1 MLTSMN
7 YKRMD
12 FRIEVLRLT
21 ITGLE
26 NSILVLKTKYNEIDW
41 YDGLWLLE
49 ESEPIFGLAFI
60 AIQNYINSSIYDRFD
75 SLEKQYLIYKKD
87 DK

>member
-1 MLTSMN
+1 MTLTDWR
-7 YKRMD
+7 RMD

-26 NSILVLKTKYNEIDW
+26 NSIEVLQTKFNEIDW

-60 AIQNYINSSIYDRFD
+60 AIQNYINSSIYDRFE
-75 SLEKQYLIYKKD
+75 SLE
-87 DK
+87 